1 MLNAIKMLT
10 VAVVVAASVSSA
22 FAAVTSHADRGQ
34 GVGSSA
40 SYGASTNRD
49 SIVEETGN

>member
-1 MLNAIKMLT
+1 MLNTIKMLA

-22 FAAVTSHADRGQ
+22 FAAPHADRGQ
-34 GVGSSA
+34 GVGQSA
-40 SYGASTNRD
+40 SYTWADRN